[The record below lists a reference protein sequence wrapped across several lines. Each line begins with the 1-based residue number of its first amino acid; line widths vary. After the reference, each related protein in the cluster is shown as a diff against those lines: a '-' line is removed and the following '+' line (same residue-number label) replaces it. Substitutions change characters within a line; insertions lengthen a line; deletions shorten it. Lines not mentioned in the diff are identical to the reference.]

1 MDTSLWAGA
10 VRPQGCPSR
19 SPVQQALILFPQY
32 RERRPSGRRFL
43 FAMAGAGR
51 SGFLCFSG
59 SFSGCCAVFGFACFF
74 FKKTFSVSVP
84 VSISISVS
92 IPLAVSI
99 SISISVKFYKILKKL
114 YKSMQTRTWR
124 AAMSVSLWFPD
135 AIFRTPPPGP

>member
-10 VRPQGCPSR
+10 VRPQSRPSR

-43 FAMAGAGR
+43 FAMTGAGG

-74 FKKTFSVSVP
+74 FKKTFSVSFSVSVP
-84 VSISISVS
+84 VSVSVPFTVSVS
-92 IPLAVSI
+92 IP
-99 SISISVKFYKILKKL
+99 ISISVKFYWIYENCTKVCNHGHGALPCPCL
-114 YKSMQTRTWR
+114 S
-124 AAMSVSLWFPD
+124 AS
-135 AIFRTPPPGP
+135 